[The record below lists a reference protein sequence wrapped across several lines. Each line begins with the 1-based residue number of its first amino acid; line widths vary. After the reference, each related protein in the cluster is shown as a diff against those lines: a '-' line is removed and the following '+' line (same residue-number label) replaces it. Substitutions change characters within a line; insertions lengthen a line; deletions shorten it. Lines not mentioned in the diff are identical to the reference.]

1 MEERKLRSRLILIY
15 VATIVV
21 ILAALLIALLC
32 FSAHE
37 IDQSNRESF
46 STLLTAI
53 SDELQNGDI
62 VVYSQLNRLE
72 RENRLMLRINDNGS
86 SLLYNAQD
94 DEQRLGLFA
103 KVEQTAAGEGYDI
116 ASLPLT
122 SERKTSP
129 VNVYYED
136 GARYLGAVS
145 IIPIKTGYRTLT
157 ILQQQDDPG
166 AGRLLLYCALY
177 LAGVLLLGSAGARL
191 IDRALAPAIESRK
204 RQTQFIAAASHE
216 LRSPLAVI
224 SANIASLPEESRKS
238 APAEIAVAECE
249 RMSRLIGDLL
259 LLASTDA
266 DAWSVRLESV
276 ETDTLALEA
285 YEAHLPLYRKNGAF
299 LSIRLPEK
307 QPPRIRGDAE
317 RIKQV
322 IGILLDNALA
332 YGVTEERRSVELEV
346 ALQKRRVVIRVIDHG
361 PGLTQEQKAHV
372 FDRFY
377 RADESR
383 REKQHFGLGLSIASE
398 LVSLNKGVLDVIDTP
413 GGGCTFRIVFAL

>member
-166 AGRLLLYCALY
+166 AGKAVAVLRALPC
-177 LAGVLLLGSAGARL
+177 GCPSARQRRRAVL
-191 IDRALAPAIESRK
+191 IDRALPPQSRAENG
-204 RQTQFIAAASHE
+204 RRNS
-216 LRSPLAVI
+216 SPQ
-224 SANIASLPEESRKS
+224 LPTS
-238 APAEIAVAECE
+238 C
-249 RMSRLIGDLL
+249 
-259 LLASTDA
+259 
-266 DAWSVRLESV
+266 VR
-276 ETDTLALEA
+276 
-285 YEAHLPLYRKNGAF
+285 RW
-299 LSIRLPEK
+299 R
-307 QPPRIRGDAE
+307 
-317 RIKQV
+317 
-322 IGILLDNALA
+322 
-332 YGVTEERRSVELEV
+332 
-346 ALQKRRVVIRVIDHG
+346 
-361 PGLTQEQKAHV
+361 
-372 FDRFY
+372 
-377 RADESR
+377 
-383 REKQHFGLGLSIASE
+383 
-398 LVSLNKGVLDVIDTP
+398 
-413 GGGCTFRIVFAL
+413 